1 MTINGLLKHRESML
15 ALVIVVL
22 IGTVGAITPDFLS
35 AKSLLGAFNDTS
47 MLMIL
52 AMGQMLVILTR
63 CIDLSVAA
71 NLALTGMVVAMIN
84 AAMPGVPIP
93 LLIVLAMAMGA
104 VLGAINGFFVWK
116 VGVPAIVVTLGTMSI
131 YRGMVFLLSDGA
143 WVNAHQMSASFID
156 FPRNTLMGLPVMSW
170 VALSVVVLLFFVT
183 RHLRF
188 GRDFYT
194 AGGNPTAA
202 FYTGINVGQV
212 QFKAFVISGM
222 LAGLC
227 GYLWVSRYAVAY
239 VDVASGFELQVV
251 AACVIG
257 GVSIMGGLGTILGCV
272 LGALFLGVINNAL
285 PVIGVSPFWQMA
297 ISGAVII
304 IAVIANAK
312 AERAPG
318 RIILRRAVTGA
329 ADVNPTTATTVAKS

>member
-1 MTINGLLKHRESML
+1 MKLDILLKHREAFL

-22 IGTVGAITPDFLS
+22 ILIVGAITPDFLS
-35 AKSLLGAFNDTS
+35 ADSLLGAFNDTS
-47 MLMIL
+47 ILMIL
-52 AMGQMLVILTR
+52 ALGQMLVILTR

-71 NLALTGMVVAMIN
+71 NLALTGMAVAMVN
-84 AAMPGVPIP
+84 AAYPGVPIP
-93 LLIVLAMAMGA
+93 VLILLSLLMGA
-104 VLGAINGFFVWK
+104 LLGAVNGFFVWI
-116 VGVPAIVVTLGTMSI
+116 VGIPAIVVTLGTMSI
-131 YRGMVFLLSDGA
+131 YRGTIFLLSDGE
-143 WVNAHQMSASFID
+143 WVNAHQMSEAFIGT
-156 FPRNTLMGLPVMSW
+156 PRFVLLGLPVMSW
-170 VALSVVVLLFFVT
+170 IAVAIVALLFWVT
-183 RHLRF
+183 RNLRF

-202 FYTGINVGQV
+202 LYTGIDVGRV
-212 QFKAFVISGM
+212 RFKAFVVSG
-222 LAGLC
+222 LLSGLC

-239 VDVASGFELQVV
+239 VDVANGFELQVV

-257 GVSIMGGLGTILGCV
+257 GISIMGGIGTVQGCV

-304 IAVIANAK
+304 LAVIANSR
-312 AERAPG
+312 AEKTAG

-329 ADVNPTTATTVAKS
+329 LPEGQARPAASQS